1 MSIFSPINLVGLLVA
16 IFLDLFGV
24 LCLLFNYIFGTLIG
38 EALSAIGDLIGAF
51 FFAIWCSVKSGDV
64 ASLKSVKNKSVKN
77 KKRVIKFLL
86 TFFGE
91 AIPFIGALPFWTIF
105 VLSEILGK
113 TKK

>member
-64 ASLKSVKNKSVKN
+64 ASLKSVKNK
-77 KKRVIKFLL
+77 KRVIKFLL